1 MKEFERK
8 KDEELVTLS
17 QNGNR
22 QAMDELVCRYADF
35 VRGRARGYFLV
46 DGETDDLMQEGMIGL
61 YGAIMDYN
69 AREGKSFKNFA
80 YMCVRRR
87 IIDAVKRSASKK
99 NQPLNTSVP
108 LSIADIWA
116 FVGPSLEDEMIM
128 HDEFRVYRKKM
139 SEILSDFEFKI
150 FIMYIDG
157 MTVAEICTATGKPFK
172 SVDNAIQ
179 RSKRKL
185 QQLLEK

>member
-22 QAMDELVCRYADF
+22 QAMDELVCRYANL

-116 FVGPSLEDEMIM
+116 LVEPSLDDEMIM
-128 HDEFRVYRKKM
+128 QDEILV
-139 SEILSDFEFKI
+139 LSDFEFKI
-150 FIMYIDG
+150 FIMYMNG